1 VSGAEWSPEVVVDE
15 ALARRLIAGQ
25 FPAVEAG
32 SLELLAEGWD
42 NTVWVADGR
51 WAFRFPRRAIA
62 IPGVER
68 EIAVLPR
75 LAPLLPA
82 PVPCPELVG
91 RPAHGFPWPFFGA
104 PLLPG
109 REAADA
115 GLGDEERARLAA
127 PLASFLR
134 TLHSYATAEA
144 IDPEVTLPLD
154 ANRRTEMAIR
164 APWTTQRLAELE
176 RLGLWQAP
184 PAVGELLQEAL
195 ALPDAE
201 QSAIV
206 HGDLHVRHFLL
217 GEHGELSGV
226 IDWGDLCRSDPAID
240 LMLLWSF
247 LPVASRAVFLDA
259 YGPVRPDQL
268 LRARVLAL
276 CLSAVLALYAHAEGM
291 PALEREALGGLARA
305 AA

>member
-1 VSGAEWSPEVVVDE
+1 MSGAEWSPEVVVDE
-15 ALARRLIAGQ
+15 VLARRLIAGQ
-25 FPAVEAG
+25 FAAVEAA

-51 WAFRFPRRAIA
+51 WAFRFPRRAVA
-62 IPGVER
+62 IPGVQR
-68 EIAVLPR
+68 EIDVLPR

-82 PVPCPELVG
+82 PVPRPELVG
-91 RPAHGFPWPFFGA
+91 EPAHGFPWPFFGS

-115 GLGDEERARLAA
+115 GLDDGARARLAV
-127 PLASFLR
+127 PLARFLR
-134 TLHSYATAEA
+134 TLHSAATAEA
-144 IDPEVTLPLD
+144 VDPEGTLPFD
-154 ANRRTEMAIR
+154 ANGRTEMAVR
-164 APWTTQRLAELE
+164 APWTKERFAELE

-184 PAVGELLQEAL
+184 AGVGELLDEAL
-195 ALPDAE
+195 ALPATG

-206 HGDLHVRHFLL
+206 HGDLHVRHLL
-217 GEHGELSGV
+217 VGDDGALSGV

-240 LMLLWSF
+240 LTLLWSF
-247 LPVASRAVFLDA
+247 LPAQARDDFLAA

-276 CLSAVLALYAHAEGM
+276 FLSAVLALYAHEEGM
-291 PALEREALGGLARA
+291 PALEREAFGGLTRA
-305 AA
+305 AG